1 MSSSRDELMNTTCT
15 QTAKNTAIIGIS
27 LGNSYFTYE
36 TITNLLLFCTEN
48 FQETSVLINDIPA
61 IHNYLALAYDKKKA
75 MKKARLNGNPVRNL
89 LKRVLSDLNCDSVRI
104 LDWEKD
110 IFSTPSFESAYS
122 SLLSLY
128 FKKELFFNSVRQ
140 TTLQVLL
147 PKTNNGLVS
156 QQALDE
162 AVHYLLKELAFLQ
175 ASPTILSSQT
185 TSYVYHDSWPIYE
198 KLIVGFFDGEI
209 RSKLRFVLFP

>member
-1 MSSSRDELMNTTCT
+1 MNTITT
-15 QTAKNTAIIGIS
+15 QIYKNSAIIGIS

-36 TITNLLLFCTEN
+36 TITNLILFCTEN
-48 FQETSVLINDIPA
+48 FQKTSVLINDLPA
-61 IHNYLALAYDKKKA
+61 IHNYLALGYDKKKA
-75 MKKARLNGNPVRNL
+75 MKKARLNGNRVRNL
-89 LKRVLSDLNCDSVRI
+89 LKRVLSDLNSDSVRI

-110 IFSTPSFESAYS
+110 IFSTPAFESAYS

-128 FKKELFFNSVRQ
+128 FKKESFFNSVRQ
-140 TTLQVLL
+140 TSLQVLL
-147 PKTNNGLVS
+147 PKTKDGFVS

-162 AVHYLLKELAFLQ
+162 AAHYLLKELAFLQ
-175 ASPTILSSQT
+175 ASPSILSSQT
-185 TSYVYHDSWPIYE
+185 MSYVYHTAWPVYE